1 MSNDDTQMPEGA
13 AMEVPR
19 PLNFIHF
26 TEGRVQLPDG
36 YEDRTTNLLVPA
48 NPQTQPNLS
57 IARDWMKA
65 DETLTAYVDRQ
76 LGLLKSQLAS
86 HKLLGRQPIRLGA
99 PPDEQTQL
107 PEEVLAA
114 DSPGEPQSF
123 IEGERID
130 ATYKSGKQTL
140 YQRQAAFE
148 VAALRVLVFTAT
160 SAQPLGREFDTLW
173 NDWLASFNPAMPA
186 SKAEPGESHLGEAPS
201 SNTPSTG
208 A

>member
-1 MSNDDTQMPEGA
+1 MSSDDIETPEPA
-13 AMEVPR
+13 AAEVP
-19 PLNFIHF
+19 PPANFINF

-65 DETLTAYVDRQ
+65 DETLTDYVDRQ

-86 HKLLGRQPIRLGA
+86 HKLLGRRRIRLGA
-99 PPDEQTQL
+99 PPEQAQSAQ
-107 PEEVLAA
+107 EVLAA
-114 DSPGEPQSF
+114 WPPAVPEVF

-160 SAQPLGREFDTLW
+160 SPQPLGREFDAMW
-173 NDWLASFNPAMPA
+173 NDWLASFTPATPA
-186 SKAEPGESHLGEAPS
+186 SDVEAGPAPHPDEAPS
-201 SNTPSTG
+201 SNTPPTG